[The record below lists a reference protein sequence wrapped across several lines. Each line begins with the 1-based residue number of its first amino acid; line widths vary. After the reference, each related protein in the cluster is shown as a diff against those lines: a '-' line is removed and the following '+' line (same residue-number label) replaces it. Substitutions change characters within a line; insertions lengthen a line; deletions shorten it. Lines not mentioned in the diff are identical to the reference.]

1 MDNWDVKIEYREKKK
16 HKILVATIA
25 FDASLLFLFF
35 VKIVAIVQFF
45 IDNSDYQSIDL
56 MITIGLGIAKICA
69 VVINHVS
76 TKGDFQCTKLIIISY
91 LLFLQHAVFLI
102 LYIVSN
108 DKFGYIISGII
119 ILFVIL
125 DILAERM
132 FVDNRNKIELEKKKL
147 IEQKEA
153 EKLANS
159 DFITPATPTL
169 TTP

>member
-1 MDNWDVKIEYREKKK
+1 M
-16 HKILVATIA
+16 
-25 FDASLLFLFF
+25 
-35 VKIVAIVQFF
+35 
-45 IDNSDYQSIDL
+45 
-56 MITIGLGIAKICA
+56 
-69 VVINHVS
+69 
-76 TKGDFQCTKLIIISY
+76 
-91 LLFLQHAVFLI
+91 LFLQHSVFLI

>member
-1 MDNWDVKIEYREKKK
+1 MVSADA
-16 HKILVATIA
+16 LTI
-25 FDASLLFLFF
+25 F
-35 VKIVAIVQFF
+35 
-45 IDNSDYQSIDL
+45 
-56 MITIGLGIAKICA
+56 
-69 VVINHVS
+69 
-76 TKGDFQCTKLIIISY
+76 
-91 LLFLQHAVFLI
+91 
-102 LYIVSN
+102 
-108 DKFGYIISGII
+108 SGII